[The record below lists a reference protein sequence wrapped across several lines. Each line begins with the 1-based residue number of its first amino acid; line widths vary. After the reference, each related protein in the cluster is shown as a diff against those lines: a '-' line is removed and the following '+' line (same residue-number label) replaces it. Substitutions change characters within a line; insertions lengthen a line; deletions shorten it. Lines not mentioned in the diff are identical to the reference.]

1 MGLLDDHEL
10 EELDF
15 AIDPNHRSG
24 TVFHELNLMIGFN
37 FASSIVA
44 NEHLSFNFIGSCNS

>member
-24 TVFHELNLMIGFN
+24 KVFHELNLMIGFN

-44 NEHLSFNFIGSCNS
+44 NEHLSFNFTGSCNT